1 MSQENVEL
9 IQRLTAGAGSD
20 LVPLIRDDGAWAAF
34 EEAIEPFVQPDCQV
48 VAITPGLTWE
58 YSGVEGFRE
67 GWLDWLAPWASY
79 RQELEEPI
87 DLGDRIVILG
97 RERGRLVDTD
107 SEVETR
113 SGAVYYLRNG
123 KIARAEYYL
132 TRGEA
137 LEAVGLSEQDAHADS

>member
-1 MSQENVEL
+1 VE
-9 IQRLTAGAGSD
+9 
-20 LVPLIRDDGAWAAF
+20 
-34 EEAIEPFVQPDCQV
+34 PDCRV
-48 VAITPGLTWE
+48 VAIATGLTRE
-58 YSGVEGFRE
+58 YSGIEGLRE
-67 GWLDWLAPWASY
+67 GWVDWLAPWASY

-132 TRGEA
+132 TRAEA
-137 LEAVGLSEQDAHADS
+137 LEAVGLAQQADHGS